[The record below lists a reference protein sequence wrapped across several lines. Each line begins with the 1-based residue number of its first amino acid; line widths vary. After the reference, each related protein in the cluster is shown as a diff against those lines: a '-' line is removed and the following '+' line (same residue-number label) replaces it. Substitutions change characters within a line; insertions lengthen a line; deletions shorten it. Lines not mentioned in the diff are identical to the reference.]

1 MLFKIAESLEPIKLE
16 EYDSNSSIVSEG
28 ALEQFRKVAAELKQ
42 IAPKAKDFLYF
53 STVMMHAAEA
63 SLYDDDGKLLKDS
76 SGKDVEA
83 HWDKKGDSWK
93 WMCSN
98 PSIKPYKNNNNDIF
112 PESELIK
119 AHKKWI
125 GRPLCLDHKSSSV
138 DMIRGIIVD
147 TYYDSPK
154 KRIIAL
160 CALDK
165 VNYPDLA
172 RKVETGVS
180 NNVSMGV
187 AVGEAICTDCGA
199 VARVEADF
207 CNHMRNKSCYG
218 EINVGLNPI
227 ELSIVVNGADPKAK
241 IKHIIAAANSLAQYV
256 EMKKAYADHKPIS
269 PDAIQEIIVMLQN
282 LKTEAEGCKEEP
294 SHDESADEKD
304 ENDTQE
310 AAVKPMAT
318 ATTTVEDTT
327 IKVAIAGIEEKI
339 SVLARELSKL
349 TSEESNNMTTSKR
362 AYFQGAGGVNEPT
375 PGKPKYEKE
384 EADSVRNTED
394 KHMVGVQDMGA
405 VDGMF
410 PGDEQKK
417 KSLQRAA
424 AEQEERAMKREAAL
438 SRAKEA
444 LQRKAY
450 FQNGDDKASNP
461 NTPTP
466 GKAKYEKE
474 DAESTRNKEDK
485 QMVGA
490 PPFPGVGKIDG
501 LYDDDEAT
509 KKKLLRAKLKAT
521 FVKAASPNGSLN
533 RGDSRW
539 SIYADDRLILTAT
552 VAEISGNRVDSLYD
566 SIATKEF
573 GKSLLAKLK
582 TEKFEKV
589 AAQLKGAAENEMAPP
604 APPAPMPGAQGAP
617 PPPAEGEGGAPTAGM
632 PADMGGDPK
641 EQEGEIISKLEE
653 TLQEATNLVGDL
665 AEAHNADT
673 NKEGDELT
681 GFEELAQQP
690 GAEEVASAAPP
701 GAPTTASLVMLQ
713 RKLSKAIRAGIKTT
727 VGDLRGHIEELKLA
741 HSLMTDNIRMSDPDT
756 RESVNDIVV
765 DAINDAKHTIADSYR
780 LMGAFVKYARG
791 TEALVKRAN
800 RDVAMIKRAQAKEEG
815 GVMTFPGDT
824 LYSGS
829 GKAPAPKP
837 LQKGDGAKA
846 AQGLADAMGPSK
858 ATATPVKPT
867 PKPAPKP
874 ATDASSA
881 DDVSWVDDDV
891 SDADD
896 MNDIDVDIN
905 EVRPEPG
912 TVEATTPKGDK
923 LKINVEDANKLA
935 FDLST
940 KEGRAAWR
948 TKLAEKGMQYS
959 DMLNKAHPGNGFT
972 TQLDT
977 KPTGDLAKVETLEE
991 THQAMLDVAN
1001 APPKVRKMAE
1011 EIQKYVT
1018 AGKIDP
1024 DKDFPMLIS
1033 QGLDPAAAK
1042 YWKQYWGEAKDGGSQ
1057 FAADLIKEHAAFKQA
1072 EEQNVYRVKIARAY
1086 DMAYEMA
1093 ERNMIGSDHS
1103 AINEQ
1108 VNEIMNWGDD
1118 NFDSLKRL
1126 IARQPVQ
1133 KRASA
1138 MPQVGMLGMSE
1149 VIVPAPAAE
1158 PSDLRTA
1165 LNAIF
1170 SNKKY

>member
-1 MLFKIAESLEPIKLE
+1 MLLKIAESFEPIKLE
-16 EYDSNSSIVSEG
+16 EYDSNSSVVSET
-28 ALEQFRKVAAELKQ
+28 ALDQFKKVAAELKQ

-53 STVMMHAAEA
+53 SAVMMTAAEA
-63 SLYDDDGKLLKDS
+63 AIYDDDGKLLKDS
-76 SGKDVEA
+76 SGKELSA
-83 HWDKKGDSWK
+83 YWEKNGQSWK
-93 WMCSN
+93 WVCSD
-98 PSIKPYKNNNNDIF
+98 SKVKPYKNNNNDIF

-147 TYYDSPK
+147 TYYDAPK
-154 KRIIAL
+154 KRVIAL

-172 RKVETGVS
+172 RKVSTGVS
-180 NNVSMGV
+180 NNVSMGT
-187 AVGEAICTDCGA
+187 AVEQAICTDCGT

-241 IKHIIAAANSLAQYV
+241 IKHIVAAANSIAQYV
-256 EMKKAYADHKPIS
+256 EMKKNAHEVSSEKVEPILT
-269 PDAIQEIIVMLQN
+269 AIDEIKKQVEALTKGEECEEEGTCEEGQN
-282 LKTEAEGCKEEP
+282 
-294 SHDESADEKD
+294 DE
-304 ENDTQE
+304 QE
-310 AAVKPMAT
+310 AAAKPMAT
-318 ATTTVEDTT
+318 ATYDNDM
-327 IKVAIAGIEEKI
+327 KVAIASLEQQI
-339 SVLARELSKL
+339 SILANNISKL
-349 TSEESNNMTTSKR
+349 TSEETKTMTTSKLG
-362 AYFQGAGGVNEPT
+362 YFQGAGGVNEPT

-394 KHMVGVQDMGA
+394 KHMVGVQDMGG

-438 SRAKEA
+438 QRAKDA

-450 FQNGDDKASNP
+450 LQNGDDKPSNP

-466 GKAKYEKE
+466 GKVKYEKE
-474 DAESTRNKEDK
+474 NSDSIRDK
-485 QMVGA
+485 QDTQMFA
-490 PPFPGVGKIDG
+490 PGTGKVDG
-501 LYDDDEAT
+501 LFDGDEAT

-573 GKSLLAKLK
+573 GKNLLAKLK

-589 AAQLKGAAENEMAPP
+589 AAQLKGAADEMTPPP
-604 APPAPMPGAQGAP
+604 APPAPSAGAGAP
-617 PPPAEGEGGAPTAGM
+617 PPPAEGEGGAPVAEM
-632 PADMGGDPK
+632 PADIGGDPK
-641 EQEGEIISKLEE
+641 EQFGEIINKLED
-653 TLQEATNLVGDL
+653 TLQEATGLVGDL
-665 AEAHNADT
+665 AEAHNADANQETDDLT
-673 NKEGDELT
+673 N
-681 GFEELAQQP
+681 FEQLAQTP
-690 GAEEVASAAPP
+690 GAEEAAPAVPP

-713 RKLSKAIRAGIKTT
+713 RKLSKAIRSGIKTT

-741 HSLMTDNIRMSDPDT
+741 HSLISDESKMSDPDT
-756 RESVNDIVV
+756 SESITSIVV
-765 DAINDAKHTIADSYR
+765 DAIDDAKHTIADSYR
-780 LMGAFVKYARG
+780 LIGAFVKYARG

-800 RDVAMIKRAQAKEEG
+800 RDVAMIKQAQD
-815 GVMTFPGDT
+815 MQMPGDT
-824 LYSGS
+824 VYSGN
-829 GKAPAPKP
+829 GKAPASKP
-837 LQKGDGAKA
+837 LQKGDGTKA
-846 AQGLADAMGPSK
+846 AQGLADAMNPPSK
-858 ATATPVKPT
+858 ATAKPANPKPAPT
-867 PKPAPKP
+867 PKPADTNK
-874 ATDASSA
+874 A
-881 DDVSWVDDDV
+881 DDGLDV
-891 SDADD
+891 SDVDD

-905 EVRPEPG
+905 DVDQGKVDVDLPG
-912 TVEATTPKGDK
+912 GTK
-923 LKINVEDANKLA
+923 LKNVDPKQIEASY
-935 FDLST
+935 DLST

-959 DMLNKAHPGNGFT
+959 DMLNKAHPGSGFT

-1001 APPKVRKMAE
+1001 AAPKVRKLAE

-1024 DKDFPMLIS
+1024 EKDFPMLVA
-1033 QGLDPAAAK
+1033 QGLDQAAVK

-1057 FAADLIKEHAAFKQA
+1057 FATDLIKEHASQKQA
-1072 EEQNVYRVKIARAY
+1072 EEQNSYRVKIARAY

-1093 ERNMIGSDHS
+1093 ERGMIGGDHS

-1108 VNEIMNWGDD
+1108 VNEIMNWNDS

-1133 KRASA
+1133 KKASA
-1138 MPQVGMLGMSE
+1138 MPQVGMLGVGE

-1165 LNAIF
+1165 LSAMF
-1170 SNKKY
+1170 ANKKY